1 MCIRDRSNHNRG
13 VSKEVI
19 EENKDDIY
27 TNAKANAELRVKANY
42 ILAQI
47 AEKEG
52 IKVTEQE
59 LSRQVAAMAMQQ
71 KIKPQ
76 KMADQLKENGGI
88 YEVQEEILNAKVI
101 DLLEEKA
108 NVTEIDPIQDSNQ
121 SPPPKK

>member
-1 MCIRDRSNHNRG
+1 MQSNHNRG

-27 TNAKANAELRVKANY
+27 TNAKANAELRANY

-52 IKVTEQE
+52 IKVTEQN
-59 LSRQVAAMAMQQ
+59 SAAKSLLRLCSKNQAA
-71 KIKPQ
+71 K
-76 KMADQLKENGGI
+76 NGRSTQGKRRHH
-88 YEVQEEILNAKVI
+88 EVEEILNAKVI

-108 NVTEIDPIQDSNQ
+108 T
-121 SPPPKK
+121 SPRSIPNRILINSPPKK

>member
-1 MCIRDRSNHNRG
+1 MYKRQ
-13 VSKEVI
+13 
-19 EENKDDIY
+19 IY